1 MELEQKCAEWQTKSF
16 MPKETKE
23 AAVQTDPP
31 RYFMLTDN
39 QIPTR
44 PTNTKEQND
53 TNRTT
58 FMRKLL
64 SVYGQNNVF
73 AVNNYILVYY

>member
-1 MELEQKCAEWQTKSF
+1 MELEQKYAEWQARSF
-16 MPKETKE
+16 MPKETRE
-23 AAVQTDPP
+23 VAVQTDPP
-31 RYFMLTDN
+31 KYFILTDD

-53 TNRTT
+53 TIRLT

-64 SVYGQNNVF
+64 SVYGQNSVY
-73 AVNNYILVYY
+73 AVNGYILVYY